1 MGSPQQPDAAQ
12 YAALESAGQLQML
25 DSPRWIATPNGALHL
40 TFDLPLHGVSLI
52 RVTW

>member
-1 MGSPQQPDAAQ
+1 MGSPQQPEATQ

-25 DSPRWIATPNGALHL
+25 DSPRWITSSNGAVRLA
-40 TFDLPLHGVSLI
+40 FDLPLHGVSLI